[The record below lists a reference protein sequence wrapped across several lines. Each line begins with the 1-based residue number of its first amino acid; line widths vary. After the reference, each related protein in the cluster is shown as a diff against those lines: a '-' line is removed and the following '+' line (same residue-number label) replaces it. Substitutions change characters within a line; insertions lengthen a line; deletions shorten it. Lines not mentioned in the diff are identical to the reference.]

1 MNYFETFVNFLG
13 STLTPFTLLTAAFLL
28 LTKIPLRKVFSPRE
42 FFRTMRTDKSQDQHP
57 FAALSMALAGTLG
70 VGNITGVASALISG
84 GPGAVFWMW
93 VGAVVSMVVKYAE
106 VYLAVEYR
114 RKEKNGYIGGAMY
127 YLRDGLT
134 RSGKVPYKVAATL
147 GGGFAGLC
155 LVNSLVTGNIVQAN
169 AAACVVP
176 EQGRL
181 WCGVVLAGLVI
192 LSLLYG
198 AKKIE
203 RITAKLMPPLTGV
216 YMAVAVGI
224 LLRNANLVPEV
235 LSEIVGSA
243 FGGRALLGGTV
254 GFTVREGVRF
264 GVMRGIFSNEAGCGT
279 SPTAHASA
287 DTDDPHRQACLGVV
301 EVVFD
306 TLILCTMTAV
316 VLLVAER
323 RYGVLPWRTDAD
335 TAAVTL
341 EAFGLLGGEGIR
353 WVLTVAVVLF
363 AYATI
368 LAQLYYG
375 TVAMG
380 YLTRRRWAIAGYY
393 AVSAVCT
400 VVGSVIAPP
409 VMWTIADAVIG
420 GMTVI
425 NCVGVVVLMR
435 KIR

>member
-1 MNYFETFVNFLG
+1 MKYSEIFVNFLG
-13 STLTPFTLLTAAFLL
+13 TVLTPLSLLAAALLL
-28 LTKIPLRKVFSPRE
+28 LTKIPLRRVFSPGE
-42 FFRTMRTDKSQDQHP
+42 FVRTMRERSGRS
-57 FAALSMALAGTLG
+57 ALSMALAGTLG
-70 VGNITGVASALISG
+70 VGNITGVASALIAG

-93 VGAVVSMVVKYAE
+93 VGSVVSMVVKYAE
-106 VYLAVEYR
+106 VYLAVAYR
-114 RKEKNGYIGGAMY
+114 RRTRDGYVGGAMY
-127 YLRDGLT
+127 YLRDGL
-134 RSGKVPYKVAATL
+134 SGKLPYGAASAV
-147 GGGFAGLC
+147 GSGFAVLC
-155 LVNSLVTGNIVQAN
+155 LANALVTGNIVQAN
-169 AAACVVP
+169 AAACIVP
-176 EQGRL
+176 EEARPG
-181 WCGVVLAGLVI
+181 CGLVLAGLVI

-198 AKKIE
+198 AKRIE

-216 YMAVAVGI
+216 YMAVAAGI
-224 LLRNANLVPEV
+224 LIKNAALVPEV

-243 FGGRALLGGTV
+243 FGGCALVGGTV

-287 DTDDPHRQACLGVV
+287 DTDDPHRQACMGVA

-306 TLILCTMTAV
+306 TLVLCTMTAL
-316 VLLVAER
+316 VLLIAER
-323 RYGVLPWRTDAD
+323 RYGILPWKTDAD

-341 EAFGLLGGEGIR
+341 EAFGMLGGEAVR

-380 YLTRRRWAIAGYY
+380 YLTGKRLPLLGYY

-400 VVGSVIAPP
+400 VVGAVIAPP
-409 VMWTIADAVIG
+409 VMWTVADALIG
-420 GMTVI
+420 GMTVV
-425 NCVGVVVLMR
+425 NCIAVTRVMPRGG
-435 KIR
+435 K